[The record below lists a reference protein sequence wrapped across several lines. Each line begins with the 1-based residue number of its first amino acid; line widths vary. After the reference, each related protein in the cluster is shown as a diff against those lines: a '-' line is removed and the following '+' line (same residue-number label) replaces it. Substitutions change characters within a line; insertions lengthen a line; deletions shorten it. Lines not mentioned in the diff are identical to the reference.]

1 MTLPPAPR
9 VAHVIASMTLIGYTK
24 LQGLSGDVT
33 ARVQVQDTS
42 QNTVKSFL
50 NVNLCTKHACLST
63 KLQNVFA
70 HKSLS
75 KKQTK
80 KM

>member
-1 MTLPPAPR
+1 MTRPPALR

-24 LQGLSGDVT
+24 LQGLSCDVT
-33 ARVQVQDTS
+33 VREQVHDTS
-42 QNTVKSFL
+42 QNIVKRVL
-50 NVNLCTKHACLST
+50 NVNLCTKHACFST

-75 KKQTK
+75 KKQTNK
-80 KM
+80 I